1 MADLVLC
8 PGCGASVPD
17 VDGPVHAYM
26 SSAPGCWQHYG
37 EVLAREYGRGGFGS
51 AHRLTVDTYAVQH
64 PQNRDRRNRRSVA
77 LHLMSLCLFLDRAE
91 DMLRATSAI
100 AEHAERRRGGS
111 EFPWLEP
118 PPSLGE
124 LTVVHVYTAQGP
136 AEHVQRVRAWAASAW
151 NAWSEHHARVR
162 GWLDNREII

>member
-26 SSAPGCWQHYG
+26 RSAPGCWQRYG
-37 EVLAREYGRGGFGS
+37 EVLAREYGLGGFGS

-64 PQNRDRRNRRSVA
+64 PQNPDRRDRQSVA
-77 LHLMSLCLFLDRAE
+77 LHLMSPCLVLGRAE
-91 DMLRATSAI
+91 DMLRARSAI
-100 AEHAERRRGGS
+100 AEHAERHGGS

-124 LTVVHVYTAQGP
+124 LTVLTSTPLGARRACRARQGLG
-136 AEHVQRVRAWAASAW
+136 RIGW
-151 NAWSEHHARVR
+151 NAWSEYHARVR
-162 GWLDNREII
+162 GWLDSREIT